1 MALDKTVTRSFHFYA
16 VVSKLCILKMD
27 RAGFAVLMFLT
38 VALVRIGDSQRDTAG
53 GRKEGAGAGRAVW
66 DQQQSRVKSQ
76 GHSPRGP
83 VDGAS
88 SRPAGETSP
97 ASSRSRI
104 LVRLPRGTS
113 SQGGGRHT
121 STAGAPRKDLVSAP
135 RDGALRTAR
144 QAATQQHR
152 TKVNRRQSS
161 KPSSASTRRLVG

>member
-1 MALDKTVTRSFHFYA
+1 MALDKTVTRSLHFYA
-16 VVSKLCILKMD
+16 VVSKLCMLKMD

-38 VALVRIGDSQRDTAG
+38 VALVRIGGSQRDTAS

-83 VDGAS
+83 EDGAS
-88 SRPAGETSP
+88 SRPTGETSP
-97 ASSRSRI
+97 ASSRSGI
-104 LVRLPRGTS
+104 LIRLPRGTS

-121 STAGAPRKDLVSAP
+121 SIAGAPREDLVSAP

-161 KPSSASTRRLVG
+161 KPSSASTRRLIG